1 MVFKLPDKFF
11 LVRGSAEGPSLL
23 NSFDNALLAAGIG
36 NTNLVRVSSIIPPG
50 AVEISIPVLPMGS
63 LVPVAYSY
71 ESSDVAGEIISAA
84 VAVGLPEDTGEPG
97 IIMEHHLKGSA
108 QECEETAR
116 RLVLQAFESRSCGL
130 KEVRSVASTA
140 KVIKTATA
148 FAGVVLWA

>member
-36 NTNLVRVSSIIPPG
+36 NTNLIRVSSIIPPG
-50 AVEISIPVLPMGS
+50 AVEISIPALPLGS

-71 ESSDVAGEIISAA
+71 ESSDVAGETISAA

-97 IIMEHHLKGSA
+97 IIMEHHLKGPA

-116 RLVLQAFESRSCGL
+116 RLVLHAFENRRCGL
-130 KEVRSVASTA
+130 KEVRSVVSTA
-140 KVIKTATA
+140 KVLRTATA